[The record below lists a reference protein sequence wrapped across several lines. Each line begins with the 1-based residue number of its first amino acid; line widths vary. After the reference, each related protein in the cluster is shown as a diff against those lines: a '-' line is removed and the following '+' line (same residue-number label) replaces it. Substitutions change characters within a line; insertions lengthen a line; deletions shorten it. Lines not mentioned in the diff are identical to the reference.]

1 MLIILFILVFLDLD
15 GEFILDVDV
24 SVYGLGGVLF

>member
-15 GEFILDVDV
+15 EEFILEVDV
-24 SVYGLGGVLF
+24 SVYGLGGVIF